1 MAAVLACG
9 PDASLSHRSA
19 AALWGIAPA
28 AGSLIDVSTGR
39 RGLAVKPG
47 IALHHVRYLP
57 AGYCTK
63 RHGIPVTSVG
73 RTLLDLAEVLDPT
86 RLGRSFEEAERL
98 QLLDLRP
105 LQEMLRRSRG
115 RRGLGTMRRLVA
127 AQAGPPDTRSELERR
142 FLDLCRDAELPQPQI
157 NQRVLGFEVDAYWP
171 SAKLV
176 VELDGFAFHRT
187 RAAFERDRARDAAL
201 QLAGFRVL
209 RITHNRLLDEPAV
222 ICEGVRRLLAAE

>member
-9 PDASLSHRSA
+9 PDAFLSHRSA
-19 AALWGIAPA
+19 AALWGIGPA

-39 RGLAVKPG
+39 RGLAAKPG
-47 IALHHVRYLP
+47 IALHQVRCLP
-57 AGYCTK
+57 TGDCT
-63 RHGIPVTSVG
+63 RHDGIPVTSVT
-73 RTLLDLAEVLDPT
+73 RTIFDLAEVLDPT
-86 RLGRSFEEAERL
+86 RLERAFEEAERL

-105 LQEMLRRSRG
+105 LRQLLERSRG
-115 RRGLGTMRRLVA
+115 RRGLATLRRLVA

-142 FLDLCRDAELPQPQI
+142 FLDLCREEDLPQPQI
-157 NQRVLGFEVDAYWP
+157 NKQVLGFEVDAFWP
-171 SAKLV
+171 SARLV

-209 RITHNRLLDEPAV
+209 RITHKRLLDEPSV
-222 ICEGVRRLLAAE
+222 IGEGVRRLLVAP